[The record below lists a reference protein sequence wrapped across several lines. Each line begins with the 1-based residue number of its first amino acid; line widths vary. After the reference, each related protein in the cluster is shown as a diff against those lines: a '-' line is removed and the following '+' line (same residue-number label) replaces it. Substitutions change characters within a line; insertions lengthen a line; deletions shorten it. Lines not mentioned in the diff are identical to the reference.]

1 MMKNKSIIFALLLA
15 CGVGAT
21 TTSCEDMLSADSE
34 RTLPSNASDTLYGYW
49 GIMKAVQNLGER
61 YVVLGEARGDL
72 LYPTSYAADTIS
84 NIANFN
90 NPTDG
95 DCRFLEVKD
104 YYRVINSCNNYLADV
119 DSLKTNSSG
128 YRVMEKEMAQ
138 VLAVR
143 AWTYLQLVNNYGEV
157 PYFTDPIT
165 SLDYVDNFDFSQAKN
180 KLNRESLI
188 SKLIPALM
196 PYKDVSLPNYG
207 NYNNGSVDI
216 ASTLTMFPM
225 ELVMGDIYLTGAQS
239 TSDYEQAAQCY
250 YDYLKDNGAYLPI
263 SLNATALEHNGEA
276 YYSSNG
282 WTGMFSATASP
293 VGKSY
298 TGEAITVIPSSA
310 GKLYGAALTGISNL
324 FGWSTNSQMS
334 TDSQEGNEAEA
345 TTSASI
351 TITGADEKLRQ
362 LGPSQQYYGLCN
374 EQDYVYQEREND
386 PVKAYE
392 YAGDARQTAISD
404 VTTTWG
410 SASQGFISKPCV
422 GRSFSYTF
430 PVIYRK
436 ALVWL
441 RYAEAI
447 NRAGFPSYAF
457 AVLKNG
463 LCSQYLPVKN
473 MVVTTDTIDSVTFVK
488 DTTYVYYTTNKAC
501 NYIPQ
506 SEFEKAQGKTYMN
519 YTTEFSSLDGTDANN
534 IGVHARGCGLVGIE
548 DSTFYT
554 YKNMLNKKCV
564 EMGCDAAKMTMAD
577 SINAVENLI
586 VDELALETAWEGNRY
601 PDLLRIASHKGD
613 AGVQW
618 FADKIARRGDK
629 RDPNVNYKAT
639 SEYQTLYNKLLN
651 KENWFLKL
659 PNYK

>member
-1 MMKNKSIIFALLLA
+1 MKNKSIICALLLA
-15 CGVGAT
+15 CGVGVA
-21 TTSCEDMLSADSE
+21 TTSCEDMLSADSD
-34 RTLPSNASDTLYGYW
+34 RTLHTNANDTLYGYW

-61 YVVLGEARGDL
+61 YVILGEARGDL

-104 YYRVINSCNNYLADV
+104 YYTVINSCNNYLADV

-157 PYFTDPIT
+157 PYFTEPIT
-165 SLDYVDNFDFSQAKN
+165 SLGFVDNFDFSQVKN
-180 KLNRESLI
+180 RLDRESLI
-188 SKLIPALM
+188 SKLIPDLM
-196 PYKDVSLPNYG
+196 PYKDVALPDYG
-207 NYNNGSVDI
+207 NYNNGSKDI

-225 ELVMGDIYLTGAQS
+225 KLVMGDIYLTGARSQG
-239 TSDYEQAAQCY
+239 DYESAAQCY
-250 YDYLKDNGAYLPI
+250 YDYLKDNGAYLPT
-263 SLNATALEHNGEA
+263 SLTTSAAEFNGEPF
-276 YYSSNG
+276 YSSNN
-282 WTGMFSATASP
+282 WTSMFSATASP

-310 GKLYGAALTGISNL
+310 GKLYGTVLTGICNL
-324 FGWSTNSQMS
+324 FGWSTNSQMN

-345 TTSASI
+345 TTSASVS
-351 TITGADEKLRQ
+351 ITGADEKLRQ
-362 LGPSQQYYGLCN
+362 LGPSQQYFGLCD
-374 EQDYVYQEREND
+374 EQDFVYQERETD

-392 YAGDARQTAISD
+392 YAGDARQVAATD

-410 SASQGFISKPCV
+410 AASQSFVSKPCI

-436 ALVWL
+436 GLVWL

-457 AVLKNG
+457 AILKNG
-463 LCSQYLPVKN
+463 LCKEYLPEYQTVID
-473 MVVTTDTIDSVTFVK
+473 TTETGEP

-501 NYIPQ
+501 FYIPQ
-506 SEFEKAQGKTYMN
+506 AEYDLAKNKTYMN
-519 YTTEFSSLDGTDANN
+519 YTSDFTILDGTEASNV
-534 IGVHARGCGLVGIE
+534 GVHSRGCGVVGIA
-548 DSTFYT
+548 DSTYYT
-554 YKNMLNKKCV
+554 YKNMLFKKFT
-564 EMGCDAAKMTMAD
+564 EMGLDTAKTVVTMAD

-629 RDPNVNYKAT
+629 RDPNVDYKAT